1 MNISDEKLGA
11 FLDQELPDQEMA
23 MIRDAIRGDASLAER
38 LAALASAEALL
49 QRHATALDSRPMPEA
64 VLAMLQPSEQAADR
78 DADDTAAVTDNV
90 VQLSAWQARR
100 QQARQWLGQHA
111 ALAAGIALVVGFTG
125 GQFLNT
131 DMSGGSADNPAAPM
145 IAITMDTSL
154 NDALESTLSG
164 ETLNFDNNTRLLSR
178 FSFVDQQSQ
187 HCRQFVLENGIA
199 GNTVSASENIAC
211 RTAQGWEI
219 VASARAASA
228 IAGEY
233 QTASG
238 SSLLDSTLDTMMSG
252 SVLSL
257 DQETALIADQ
267 WQ

>member
-1 MNISDEKLGA
+1 
-11 FLDQELPDQEMA
+11 MA
-23 MIRDAIRGDASLAER
+23 RF
-38 LAALASAEALL
+38 
-49 QRHATALDSRPMPEA
+49 
-64 VLAMLQPSEQAADR
+64 
-78 DADDTAAVTDNV
+78 N
-90 VQLSAWQARR
+90 
-100 QQARQWLGQHA
+100 
-111 ALAAGIALVVGFTG
+111 LV
-125 GQFLNT
+125 
-131 DMSGGSADNPAAPM
+131 